1 MLRAFLSRGVSVAAI
16 SLALS
21 SLAQAQQQL
30 PTIDVGGARRA
41 PAARGAGAPDST
53 PGESAAGQADAS
65 DPAVASRFPSEPKTP
80 EAGYIVRNASTS
92 TKANIPIKETP
103 VSINVVPKQV
113 MIDQNDTNIQEA
125 LENVPSVH
133 SNSNDLEGYNFTIRG
148 FRSLYIYRNN
158 LAIPAG
164 EGNPGGFDTANLER
178 IEVLK
183 GPASVLYGRAEPG
196 GLINLITKE
205 PLAHPVHRVEQQIG
219 SFDYYRTQWD
229 FSQPVEEV
237 PGLAYRV
244 SGAYQNNRS
253 FRTFQGGERVLIAP
267 VVSYR
272 PSAWTEFTVD
282 TQFLGQHAQSDTG
295 FPIFGSRPAPI
306 PLSRSFQEPNDPRDR
321 IDSFNIGYRFR
332 QNLNEDWKVTNRFNY
347 AATPYFSKP
356 NVVGFCVDPT
366 FCVDADGRSLQRN
379 VQYQFMNGN
388 AFSTNID
395 LEGKFVAVGGK
406 HIFLMGLDYL
416 NGYYDYYFSN
426 GAGTF
431 PIDMFSPVYG
441 TVPPFAYWD
450 SLIGTGFKNHS
461 SVLTRQKGF
470 YVQDHVTWFDTVH
483 LLLGARY
490 DVGDVTVGSV
500 DGGFDDLTGAPLY
513 NSTKQQAI
521 AARLAART
529 AIDTAW
535 SPRAGIVYDV
545 LPQVSVYG
553 SYSQSFGLNNGF
565 SADGQ
570 PFPAQRGKQ
579 WEVGLKAEPL
589 PGLSATLAF
598 YQITKSGVLT
608 RDFSSLNP
616 AALKSG
622 GLQRSRGIELD
633 VVGTITDRMAVIA
646 NYAYMDAKVI
656 SDSAK
661 DPLDPYGSGFL
672 YNHLVNAPRHAGK
685 IFLTYDFGENGLGLR
700 VGGGVTASTHFWGDL
715 QNTFLLPGW
724 ARLDGFAS
732 YATLVEG
739 HKLTAQ
745 LNLKNI
751 NNAQYFSGVDNFF
764 NASPRFNALPAPPFT
779 AIGTIRVE
787 F

>member
-1 MLRAFLSRGVSVAAI
+1 MIRLTLLRGVSAGALT
-16 SLALS
+16 LAVS
-21 SLAQAQQQL
+21 YEALAQQAL

-53 PGESAAGQADAS
+53 PGAVAAGEAADS
-65 DPAVASRFPSEPKTP
+65 EPGVASRFPSEPKTP
-80 EAGYIVRNASTS
+80 EEGYIVRNASTG
-92 TKANIPIKETP
+92 TKANIPIRETP
-103 VSINVVPKQV
+103 VTINVVPKQV

-133 SNSNDLEGYNFTIRG
+133 SNNNELEGYNFTIRG

-158 LAIPAG
+158 LAIPASDG
-164 EGNPGGFDTANLER
+164 TPRGFDTANLER

-205 PLAHPVHRVEQQIG
+205 PLSHPLYRVEQQIG

-229 FSQPVEEV
+229 ISQPVEQV

-272 PSAWTEFTVD
+272 PSDWTEFTVD
-282 TQFLGQHAQSDTG
+282 TQFLGQRAQSDMG
-295 FPIFGSRPAPI
+295 VPIFGARPAPI
-306 PLSRSFQEPNDPRDR
+306 PLSRSFQEPNDPRDQL
-321 IDSFNIGYRFR
+321 DSFDIGYRFR
-332 QNLNEDWKVTNRFNY
+332 QNLNEDWKITNRFNY
-347 AATPYFSKP
+347 SATPYMSKP
-356 NVVGFCVDPT
+356 NIVGFCVDPT
-366 FCVDADGRSLQRN
+366 FCVDADGRTLQRYT
-379 VQYQFMNGN
+379 QYQAMNGN

-395 LEGKFVAVGGK
+395 LEGKFTALGGK

-416 NGYYDYYFSN
+416 NAYYDYYYTS
-426 GAGTF
+426 GAGTY
-431 PIDMFSPVYG
+431 PIDMFYPIYG
-441 TVPPFAYWD
+441 TVSPFAYWD
-450 SLIGTGFKNHS
+450 SVIGTGYKNHS

-483 LLLGARY
+483 VLLGARY
-490 DVGDVTVGSV
+490 DVGDVTIGSV
-500 DGGFDDLTGAPLY
+500 DGGFDPVTGAPLY
-513 NSTKQQAI
+513 NSTKQLAI
-521 AARLAART
+521 ADRLASPT
-529 AIDTAW
+529 SVDTGW
-535 SPRAGIVYDV
+535 SPRAGVVYDV

-565 SADGQ
+565 SAEGQ

-589 PGLSATLAF
+589 PGLSSTLAF
-598 YQITKSGVLT
+598 YQITRSGVLT
-608 RDFSSLNP
+608 RDFSSPNP
-616 AALKSG
+616 GAVKPG

-672 YNHLVNAPRHAGK
+672 YNHLVTAPRHAGK

-700 VGGGVTASTHFWGDL
+700 VGGGVTASTHVWGDL

-732 YATLVEG
+732 YATMVEG

-751 NNAQYFSGVDNFF
+751 NNAQYFYGVDNFLG
-764 NASPRFNALPAPPFT
+764 ASARFNALPAPPFT
-779 AIGTIRVE
+779 ATGTIRVE

>member
-41 PAARGAGAPDST
+41 PATRGAGAPDST

-65 DPAVASRFPSEPKTP
+65 DPGVASRFPSEPKTP
-80 EAGYIVRNASTS
+80 EAGYIVRNASTG

-103 VSINVVPKQV
+103 VTINVVPKQV

-133 SNSNDLEGYNFTIRG
+133 SNSNELEGYNFTIRG

-205 PLAHPVHRVEQQIG
+205 PLAHPLYRVEQQIG
-219 SFDYYRTQWD
+219 SFDHYRTQWD
-229 FSQPVEEV
+229 FSSPVAAV

-244 SGAYQNNRS
+244 SGAYQTNRS
-253 FRTFQGGERVLIAP
+253 FRMFQGGERVLIAP

-272 PSAWTEFTVD
+272 PSDWTEFTVD
-282 TQFLGQHAQSDTG
+282 TQFLGQYEQSDTG
-295 FPIFGSRPAPI
+295 FPIVGSRPAPI
-306 PLSRSFQEPNDPRDR
+306 PLSRSFQEPNDPRDQ

-366 FCVDADGRSLQRN
+366 FCVDADGRSLQRY

-395 LEGKFVAVGGK
+395 LEGKFVALGGK

-426 GAGTF
+426 GVGTF
-431 PIDMFSPVYG
+431 PIDMFFPVYG
-441 TVPPFAYWD
+441 TVPPYAYSD

-490 DVGDVTVGSV
+490 DVGDVTIGSV
-500 DGGFDDLTGAPLY
+500 DGGFDPVTGAPLY

-529 AIDTAW
+529 AIDSAW
-535 SPRAGIVYDV
+535 SPRAGVVYDV
-545 LPQVSVYG
+545 LPEVSVYG

-608 RDFSSLNP
+608 RDFSSPNP
-616 AALKSG
+616 AALKPG

-764 NASPRFNALPAPPFT
+764 NASRRFNALPAPPFT
-779 AIGTIRVE
+779 ATGTIRVE

>member
-1 MLRAFLSRGVSVAAI
+1 MNSSVLLCGVASGALTLLI
-16 SLALS
+16 SYDAR
-21 SLAQAQQQL
+21 AQQAL

-41 PAARGAGAPDST
+41 PTTRGAGEPNST
-53 PGESAAGQADAS
+53 PSAAAAGQAAAS
-65 DPAVASRFPSEPKTP
+65 EPGVASRFPSEPKTP
-80 EAGYIVRNASTS
+80 EEGYVVRNASTG
-92 TKANIPIKETP
+92 TKADIPIRETP
-103 VSINVVPKQV
+103 VTINVVPKQV

-133 SNSNDLEGYNFTIRG
+133 SNSNELEGYNFTIRG

-196 GLINLITKE
+196 GLINLITKQ
-205 PLAHPVHRVEQQIG
+205 PLDQPLFRVEQQIG
-219 SFDYYRTQWD
+219 SFDHYRTQWD
-229 FSQPVEEV
+229 ISQPVAQV

-244 SGAYQNNRS
+244 SGAYQTNGS
-253 FRTFQGGERVLIAP
+253 FRAFQGGERVLIAP

-272 PSAWTEFTVD
+272 PSDWTEFTVD

-295 FPIFGSRPAPI
+295 VPIFGARPAPI

-321 IDSFNIGYRFR
+321 VDSFNIGYKFR

-356 NVVGFCVDPT
+356 NVVGFCADPT
-366 FCVDADGRSLQRN
+366 FCVDADGRTLQRY
-379 VQYQFMNGN
+379 VQYQFLDGN

-395 LEGKFVAVGGK
+395 LEGKFVALGGK

-431 PIDMFSPVYG
+431 PIDMYSPVYG
-441 TVPPFAYWD
+441 TVPSFAYWD
-450 SLIGTGFKNHS
+450 AKIGTGFKGHS

-470 YVQDHVTWFDTVH
+470 YVQDHVTWFDTLHVM
-483 LLLGARY
+483 LGARY

-500 DGGFDDLTGAPLY
+500 DGGFDPVTDAPLY
-513 NSTKQQAI
+513 NSSKQLAI
-521 AARLAART
+521 ADRLASPT
-529 AIDTAW
+529 LVDTAW
-535 SPRAGIVYDV
+535 SPRAGVVYDV
-545 LPQVSVYG
+545 LPELSVYG
-553 SYSQSFGLNNGF
+553 SYSQSFGLNNGI

-579 WEVGLKAEPL
+579 WEVGLKSEPL

-608 RDFSSLNP
+608 RDFSSPNP
-616 AALKSG
+616 AAVSAG

-633 VVGTITDRMAVIA
+633 VMGRVYDRIAIIA

-685 IFLTYDFGENGLGLR
+685 IFATYDFGENGLGLR
-700 VGGGVTASTHFWGDL
+700 AGVGVTASTHVWGDL

-739 HKLTAQ
+739 HKVTAQ

-751 NNAQYFSGVDNFF
+751 NNAQYFTGVDNYF
-764 NASPRFNALPAPPFT
+764 NASARFNALPAPPFT
-779 AIGTIRVE
+779 ATGQIRVE